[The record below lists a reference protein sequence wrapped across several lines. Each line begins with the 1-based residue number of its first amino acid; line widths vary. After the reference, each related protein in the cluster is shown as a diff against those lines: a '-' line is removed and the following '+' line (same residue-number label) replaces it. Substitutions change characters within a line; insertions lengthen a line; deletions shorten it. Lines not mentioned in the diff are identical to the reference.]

1 MLQVHTLTANTSL
14 TMPPDKLES
23 FATLLLD
30 GQQWVTTAS
39 GDWALAVIGRSISA
53 PGRHRVGLSAA
64 AIRSLPVREVEMAA
78 FATTLD
84 AAAHGKTSA
93 GPVGNRMYFNSDTMV
108 HRRATYAVVI
118 RMRSKKTVAARCIN
132 GACLKAQ
139 HVADGAIHVY
149 PTDSAAARFLSMPA
163 VWDWHSLPGI
173 TAATDSPFFACDPKI
188 SEALGYQWPLRMPGG
203 SFVGGVSDGSV
214 GAAAM
219 QFGHGGGLLSQTG
232 LVLSRSHFLFDDTIV
247 VLGAGL
253 SSKTPHSIAT
263 TLANERL
270 SGSVWMDDGKGGSI
284 AVAPGNHTFC
294 VAGRKCPAWIWHN
307 GTGHVLR
314 VGEPSAPLPL
324 EVNITNRTGDFASL
338 TAHAVGTAA
347 TRRTVET
354 YSVRILHGKVSSGPG
369 RAFGYALLPAVPA
382 ELMPKAPHDDSLLLV
397 TNNPSV
403 QAVAGCGGGAM
414 GGMQVQAVFWP
425 PAQGQTFGKAS
436 VEMPECVFGAN
447 VAMTVDMP
455 SIVLV
460 RRLNSS
466 SVAITASG
474 VDRGG
479 ALSLQI
485 AGVSLRCGS
494 GAAAVRG
501 AAASTAVTLAMPT
514 DPNLVGKSVATV
526 CDQAAAGPPNDS

>member
-270 SGSVWMDDGKGGSI
+270 SGVVRMDDGKGGSI

-294 VAGRKCPAWIWHN
+294 VEGRKCPAWIWHN

-397 TNNPSV
+397 TNDPAV
-403 QAVAGCGGGAM
+403 QAVAGCGASM

-436 VEMPECVFGAN
+436 VEVPECVFGAN

-501 AAASTAVTLAMPT
+501 AATSTAVTLAMPT

-526 CDQAAAGPPNDS
+526 CDKAAAGPPNDS